1 MFSGP
6 NAGACPGDHDH
17 AQGGNLL
24 GHDVICW
31 HGTLCRDVVEP
42 GFDSEQLVLVLVES
56 VLQARDAVGDDG
68 A

>member
-6 NAGACPGDHDH
+6 NAGACPAITTTPKAGIFF
-17 AQGGNLL
+17 

-42 GFDSEQLVLVLVES
+42 ASTPSSWFLCLEF